1 MSSPG
6 IDRNYEHTNRR
17 RAARNL
23 KFDDRHDVTVRF
35 GDFISLWSLA
45 IIGPQ
50 KSHGL
55 QPSLGPFGPL
65 DTKTSAC
72 CHVPLLAKEP
82 CKLCDHQPWATRYS
96 SISICGESKKPPVN
110 ITQDGPK
117 PPVFMNR
124 GCANLNEN
132 WWTPPQSLVTVHWS
146 GTDMIEK
153 ETIIWV
159 WLSSIMILRTSKDPT
174 MFLNFLHHCL
184 KETEAMVNKP
194 IVILNLMWLLCYAM
208 AYELRGAGM
217 PYVNYRA
224 AHPGCF
230 WASPQWMKQSFWLR
244 GWKINQFW
252 GAKKIVQKR

>member
-1 MSSPG
+1 VGAVWSFMQ
-6 IDRNYEHTNRR
+6 
-17 RAARNL
+17 
-23 KFDDRHDVTVRF
+23 RHQSFCVTVTF
-35 GDFISLWSLA
+35 GTKRNASQSSAYQLCRVLGLTETMNTPIGEKQHGTWNMMIDMMWQSDLGTSLWSLA
-45 IIGPQ
+45 IIGPR
-50 KSHGL
+50 
-55 QPSLGPFGPL
+55 QPWVATILRPTGHWP

-96 SISICGESKKPPVN
+96 SISVCGESKKHQWILPRMGQN
-110 ITQDGPK
+110 QQL
-117 PPVFMNR
+117 MNR

-146 GTDMIEK
+146 GTGMIEK

-184 KETEAMVNKP
+184 KETEPMVDKP

-208 AYELRGAGM
+208 AY
-217 PYVNYRA
+217 
-224 AHPGCF
+224 
-230 WASPQWMKQSFWLR
+230 
-244 GWKINQFW
+244 
-252 GAKKIVQKR
+252 